1 MRLLFSPLVKDKL
14 FGLPLGILQEEV
26 SKTPQSV
33 KVDVQVSNG
42 QSQSHSETG
51 PMSMKKGSRK
61 PSGYRKR
68 SPTKN
73 VSSTTGKKAKVVQ
86 GKKYSKGWST
96 PSVSTT
102 SRGRGVFSNS
112 FSSYSSGRQISPL
125 SKSVATDHFRQV
137 GSFSTAGGGG
147 GLEFQFH
154 SRLPLS
160 SVPLN
165 MSVTRDPNGNLLLQE
180 EAHTNLQEGAVE
192 LVNPPLTPSFYS
204 RLFLV
209 PKINEKMRPVIDF
222 SVLNRHLIVP
232 YFKMETNR
240 SIRGSIRFGMWTTSL
255 DLTDTYFHIPISP
268 KFRKFLRFV
277 WEDRVYAFKVMPFGL
292 STAPLVFTRV
302 FQAIVAHLHSQSILI
317 HSYLDDS
324 LLKKYAPISSER

>member
-1 MRLLFSPLVKDKL
+1 
-14 FGLPLGILQEEV
+14 
-26 SKTPQSV
+26 
-33 KVDVQVSNG
+33 
-42 QSQSHSETG
+42 
-51 PMSMKKGSRK
+51 
-61 PSGYRKR
+61 
-68 SPTKN
+68 
-73 VSSTTGKKAKVVQ
+73 
-86 GKKYSKGWST
+86 
-96 PSVSTT
+96 
-102 SRGRGVFSNS
+102 
-112 FSSYSSGRQISPL
+112 
-125 SKSVATDHFRQV
+125 
-137 GSFSTAGGGG
+137 
-147 GLEFQFH
+147 
-154 SRLPLS
+154 
-160 SVPLN
+160 

-232 YFKMETNR
+232 YFQMETNR

>member
-1 MRLLFSPLVKDKL
+1 MLDKSPIPEPLNETLLFSPLVKDKL

-137 GSFSTAGGGG
+137 GSFSTGGGSG
-147 GLEFQFH
+147 I
-154 SRLPLS
+154 
-160 SVPLN
+160 SVPQ
-165 MSVTRDPNGNLLLQE
+165 STSIV
-180 EAHTNLQEGAVE
+180 
-192 LVNPPLTPSFYS
+192 
-204 RLFLV
+204 
-209 PKINEKMRPVIDF
+209 F
-222 SVLNRHLIVP
+222 S
-232 YFKMETNR
+232 
-240 SIRGSIRFGMWTTSL
+240 
-255 DLTDTYFHIPISP
+255 
-268 KFRKFLRFV
+268 
-277 WEDRVYAFKVMPFGL
+277 
-292 STAPLVFTRV
+292 
-302 FQAIVAHLHSQSILI
+302 
-317 HSYLDDS
+317 
-324 LLKKYAPISSER
+324 SSEHVSD